1 MVFLGAL
8 INLLLFYFLYQK
20 NLKYFLFLF
29 IYLHLLMFYTKFRL
43 RIHRFHLIT
52 KLSFFNYLFNL
63 ICWFPLTLFNI
74 VIYLFLQNVWKLI
87 FVFYSIISILQLLNE
102 QLLLPLSLLEIQ
114 LTNVL
119 LLYFRKEHKHS

>member
-29 IYLHLLMFYTKFRL
+29 IYLHLLMFYTEFRL
-43 RIHRFHLIT
+43 RIHHFHLIT